1 MHLDRQVVSFWGFA
15 KHESILLLFILYY
28 STTERI
34 FKASNTSELTF
45 LKLPC
50 WLAVVCQWPF
60 RLDSFFITASPRSRS
75 TETYE
80 NYYVSV
86 PLSPKT
92 RIIYLYLSFAE
103 NKCWGTEPYMA
114 AAHNNERFCSCCK
127 AFKNKML

>member
-15 KHESILLLFILYY
+15 KHESMLLLLFILYY

-50 WLAVVCQWPF
+50 WLAV
-60 RLDSFFITASPRSRS
+60 
-75 TETYE
+75 
-80 NYYVSV
+80 
-86 PLSPKT
+86 LSANV
-92 RIIYLYLSFAE
+92 IYLYLSFAE

-114 AAHNNERFCSCCK
+114 AAHNERFCSCCK